1 MDIGFVNFNQESLSR
16 ANKIMKML
24 QGQGAI
30 DELGFGRI
38 RDAFSNY
45 LLPGLSV
52 IHTKAKYLTLLPA
65 LLKHLEKSDLNTA
78 ETAREKI
85 RELEIKTTWRL
96 MEGSP
101 GENGIIGEETLR
113 NDKRYVKFDP
123 MDIYGGA
130 LERYGLIKTSGNIG
144 RLLVERS
151 AICRNNPKRD
161 REIDADETEGNG
173 VVFLTCGEDYEFK
186 TQKPLQIRLT
196 RKEAAF
202 LQRQITRS
210 TEGSLLNFMLDAGLS
225 IELQDKDRDL
235 TELAAMIKGKA
246 PDELYS
252 AIRLARRFS
261 RFADLIRTRY
271 AMIFDIGVNA
281 SEALEKATEH
291 FNYLLEEFSYE
302 FTPEAIH
309 EVVAFATG
317 NNVKESTC
325 IRFSLECARLITE
338 RDFET
343 LDIRIKNREIETK
356 GLRRAKLSN
365 LSEYETG
372 KGFQPSAPMTFR
384 WSTIGFNIIKEIREG
399 LNNE

>member
-52 IHTKAKYLTLLPA
+52 LQSKAKYLTLLPA
-65 LLKHLEKSDLNTA
+65 LLKYLEKSDLDSA
-78 ETAREKI
+78 KTAREKI
-85 RELEIKTTWRL
+85 RELEIRTTWRL

-101 GENGIIGEETLR
+101 GENGFIGEETLR
-113 NDKRYVKFDP
+113 NDNRYVKYDP
-123 MDIYGGA
+123 MYIYGGA
-130 LERYGLIKTSGNIG
+130 LERFGLIKTSGNVG

-151 AICRNNPKRD
+151 AIYRNNPKRD

-186 TQKPLQIRLT
+186 SQKPLQIRLT
-196 RKEAAF
+196 RKEAVF
-202 LQRQITRS
+202 LKRQIIRN
-210 TEGSLLNFMLDAGLS
+210 TEGSLLNFMLDDGLS
-225 IELQDKDRDL
+225 LELQDKDRDL
-235 TELAAMIKGKA
+235 TEMASLIKGKA
-246 PDELYS
+246 SEELYS
-252 AIRLARRFS
+252 AVRLALRFS

-271 AMIFDIGVNA
+271 AMIFDRGVNA
-281 SEALEKATEH
+281 AEALDDVTEH
-291 FNYLLEEFSYE
+291 FNFLLENFSYE
-302 FTPEAIH
+302 FTPAAIK
-309 EVVAFATG
+309 EVVEFAQV
-317 NNVKESTC
+317 NNVTEPTC
-325 IRFSLECARLITE
+325 IKFSLECARLITE

-343 LDIRIKNREIETK
+343 LDVRIKNREIETK

-365 LSEYETG
+365 LAEYETG

-399 LNNE
+399 LKNE